1 MGEALPL
8 PKGKMRVIY
17 FLRLQQRN
25 LVNVFRVC
33 LVLSASPPAPVLPSC
48 SMMVFPLR
56 WGSLTGASCWSGVSM
71 NTEDLEAHRAD
82 GCGTHLLCP
91 WFECLLHQLA
101 ANSKACSLEPGE
113 MEELRAA
120 TRASKRWGEGSA
132 ELWVTSGRRCQHS
145 QCSWES
151 SLGTSLLT
159 VVNTNLLLRVSM
171 CTHTSLP
178 PQLPTISV
186 NEKVCQSKNI

>member
-1 MGEALPL
+1 
-8 PKGKMRVIY
+8 
-17 FLRLQQRN
+17 
-25 LVNVFRVC
+25 
-33 LVLSASPPAPVLPSC
+33 
-48 SMMVFPLR
+48 
-56 WGSLTGASCWSGVSM
+56 M

-101 ANSKACSLEPGE
+101 ANSEACSLEPGE

-132 ELWVTSGRRCQHS
+132 ELKVTSGRRCQHS

-151 SLGTSLLT
+151 SLGTSLLS
-159 VVNTNLLLRVSM
+159 VVNTNLLLRV
-171 CTHTSLP
+171 
-178 PQLPTISV
+178 
-186 NEKVCQSKNI
+186 